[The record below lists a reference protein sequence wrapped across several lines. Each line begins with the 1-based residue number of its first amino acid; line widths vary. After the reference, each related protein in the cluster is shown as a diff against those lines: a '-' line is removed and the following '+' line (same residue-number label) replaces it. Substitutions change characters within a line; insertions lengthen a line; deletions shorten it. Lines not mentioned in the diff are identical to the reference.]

1 MGGVVSSV
9 FSAVTN
15 IIDGVFGGGDQPAAP
30 APAPQAPVAPPKAPE
45 KQADKTAQVA
55 AMKAQKRAAMVGAQ
69 QAGANNTMLTG
80 PTGVEDSALTL
91 GKNTLLGG

>member
-1 MGGVVSSV
+1 MGGMVDAV
-9 FSAVTN
+9 FGAVTN
-15 IIDGVFGGGDQPAAP
+15 IIGGVFGGGNEQPA